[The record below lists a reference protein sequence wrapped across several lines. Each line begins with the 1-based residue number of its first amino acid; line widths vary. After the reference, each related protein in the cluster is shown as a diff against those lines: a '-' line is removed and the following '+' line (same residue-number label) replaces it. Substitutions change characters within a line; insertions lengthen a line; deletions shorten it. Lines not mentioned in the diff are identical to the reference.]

1 MKLFPKFCAGL
12 AFALPFSLLVLVG
25 CGGGVGSGGTGTYTY
40 GPINGFGSIIVGG
53 VRFDDSAA
61 RVEDDGGSGRTAGDL
76 KLGMTVAI
84 ESDAITTGASGA
96 QATASVVRYG
106 SVLIAPVTS
115 IDSAASTVV
124 ALGQTVQVQSTTVID
139 DSLGTLATLQVGRV
153 IEVHG
158 LVDTAGQRIVA
169 TRLEAAPANA
179 AFKVRGAVTALDT
192 TTKTFRLGAATFNY
206 GNATATPNA
215 LVNGQLVTVRVAA
228 APVAGVFGVSSF
240 GGGVSSMPD
249 GDRDGASVRGVVTA
263 FTNLSN
269 FRVNDTAVDATGAA
283 FPDGSA
289 GLVAGARVKVE
300 GRFSSGQL
308 LAAKVEIDSE
318 DKIQGEGI
326 DLRGTIESVNAGDKT
341 FRLRGSTVFY
351 GTPGIRY
358 DDGSEA
364 DLSTG
369 RKVEVKGVLSGDGKR
384 VEAQRIKIDR

>member
-1 MKLFPKFCAGL
+1 MKMLQKFYAGM

-53 VRFDDSAA
+53 VRFDDSSA

-84 ESDAITTGASGA
+84 ESDAISTGANGA

-115 IDSAASTVV
+115 IDIAASTLV
-124 ALGQTVQVQSTTVID
+124 ALGQTVQIQSTTVID
-139 DSLGTLATLQVGRV
+139 DSLGTLAALQVGRV

-169 TRLEAAPANA
+169 TRVEAAPANTV
-179 AFKVRGAVTALDT
+179 FKVRGAVTALDT
-192 TTKTFRLGAATFNY
+192 TAKTFRLGAATFSY

-215 LVNGQLVTVRVAA
+215 LVNGQLVTLRVAA
-228 APVAGVFGVSSF
+228 APVAGVFAVSSF

-263 FTNLSN
+263 FTSVSN
-269 FRVNDTAVDATGAA
+269 FRVNDTAVDATGAL

-289 GLVAGARVKVE
+289 GVVAGARVKVE
-300 GRFSSGQL
+300 GRFSAGKL
-308 LAAKVEIDSE
+308 LANKVEIDSE
-318 DKIQGEGI
+318 TKIQGEGI
-326 DLRGTIESVNAGDKT
+326 DLRGTIESLNAGDKT

-351 GTPGIRY
+351 GVPGIRY

-364 DLSTG
+364 DLTTG
-369 RKVEVKGVLSGDGKR
+369 RKVEVKGVLSSDGKR

>member
-1 MKLFPKFCAGL
+1 MKLLQKFYAGIAL
-12 AFALPFSLLVLVG
+12 ALPFSLLVLAA

-53 VRFDDSAA
+53 VRFDDSTA
-61 RVEDDGGSGRTAGDL
+61 RVEDDGGSGRSAADL
-76 KLGMTVAI
+76 KLGMTVAVD
-84 ESDAITTGASGA
+84 SDAITTGASGA

-115 IDSAASTVV
+115 IDTGASTLV

-139 DSLGTLATLQVGRV
+139 DSLGSLAALQVGRV

-169 TRLEAAPANA
+169 TRIEAAPANT
-179 AFKVRGAVTALDT
+179 AFKVRGAVASLDT
-192 TTKTFRLGAATFNY
+192 TAKTFRLGAATFNY
-206 GNATATPNA
+206 SNALAVPNA

-228 APVAGVFGVSSF
+228 APAAGALVVSTF
-240 GGGVSSMPD
+240 GGGVSSTPD
-249 GDRDGASVRGVVTA
+249 GDRDDASVRGVVTA
-263 FTNLSN
+263 FTSLAN
-269 FRVNDTAVDATGAA
+269 FRVNDTAVDATGAS

-289 GLVAGARVKVE
+289 GVVAGARVKVE
-300 GRFSSGQL
+300 GRFAGGKL
-308 LAAKVEIDSE
+308 LAKKVEVDSE
-318 DKIQGEGI
+318 ARIQGEGI
-326 DLRGTIESVNAGDKT
+326 DLRGTIESVSAGDKT

-364 DLSTG
+364 DLTTG
-369 RKVEVKGVLSGDGKR
+369 RKVEVKGVLSSDGKR